1 MNSFTLFALKSK
13 RIELQCSAWRHLIAF
28 LKSFLT
34 VTGFPRVFFTIW
46 MKYDKNY
53 RTLVLNK
60 IVQTRISSHSQLR
73 YFHCHWAVH
82 RDWPLPSNFTHT
94 LFYWQSALT
103 CMISAS
109 PPSRSKIESLRF
121 STMMSWGF
129 PTTEHMNCLQ
139 VMSGPL
145 GCNSGWGLGS
155 MKPNFWR
162 PVTAST

>member
-60 IVQTRISSHSQLR
+60 IVFVFLHLLLMLHLFLTWVVGYVLIHKSPSYIAFSGNSKMR
-73 YFHCHWAVH
+73 Y
-82 RDWPLPSNFTHT
+82 PFTKSEDFEDFLNPIRK
-94 LFYWQSALT
+94 LF
-103 CMISAS
+103 
-109 PPSRSKIESLRF
+109 
-121 STMMSWGF
+121 
-129 PTTEHMNCLQ
+129 
-139 VMSGPL
+139 
-145 GCNSGWGLGS
+145 
-155 MKPNFWR
+155 
-162 PVTAST
+162 